1 MIQAQRVECRNRS
14 AFVMSFKLSKGELST
29 DSTNAY
35 PVLQSRIKDLAASTF
50 EVGATAWP
58 VVAARA
64 GKTLAASQQ
73 LVFALNGMTAV
84 YEVHGTA
91 QDFEVRFLRLEA
103 AQAAPLLAGFPP
115 DIPLNLVPYGNWDG
129 TVTAQQI
136 WTCAPRDAADAVAA
150 CNWAA
155 RNGYTVRPRGI
166 MHNWSPLTMAPGAH
180 QAVVNVL
187 LIDTTK
193 SLRGMSMLPA
203 SDGLGPRVR
212 VGTGATTGELLAFL
226 ERQPGGKGAAPGFG
240 VTHLPAPDH
249 LTVGGVLAING
260 HGTAVP
266 TAPHDNFPTTYG
278 SMSNRIL
285 ELTAVV
291 TDPAGADPGVY
302 ALKTFRRGDADM
314 KAFLTHLGR
323 ALLVDVTLQVVDNFN
338 LRCVSHTDI
347 DADILFRHPTGTV
360 PDAQSCA
367 DFLARSGRIEV
378 IWFPFTRQPWLKVWT
393 VEATRPA
400 GSIEV
405 TQPNNYTF
413 SDELPEDITD
423 IVKGLTR
430 IPGAAIPFGEAMR
443 SLTSNAL
450 DGNGFLGNPG
460 AYPAT
465 RDIWGTS
472 RNTLF
477 YVRDT
482 TLRVTANGYAILMK
496 RTDVQQG
503 IADFTTQ
510 FETMLEAYRRQGKYP
525 INSPLEIRVTGLDSA
540 EQIPSMSHGPAER
553 PVLSSLATDVETERN
568 HWDVALWL
576 DVLTLPGTAHAEEF
590 FAEMEVWLV
599 AHFKAPKARVVPEWS
614 KGWAYSDPGGPWTN
628 AAFIARLRAGFTT
641 ERASDDNW
649 DWAAATLARHDQQQL
664 FRSPLLDTLF
674 APASA

>member
-1 MIQAQRVECRNRS
+1 MIQAQNIECLNRA
-14 AFVMSFKLSKGELST
+14 AFVMSFRVSKGELST
-29 DSTNAY
+29 DSTDAY
-35 PVLQSRIKDLAASTF
+35 PVLQSRSRDLAASTF
-50 EVGATAWP
+50 EVGATVWP
-58 VVAARA
+58 VVKAGG

-73 LVFALNGMTAV
+73 VVFALNETTAV
-84 YEVHGTA
+84 YEVRGTT
-91 QDFEVRFLRLEA
+91 QEFEIHFLRLQA
-103 AQAAPLLAGFPP
+103 AQPGPRLAGFPP
-115 DIPLNLVPYGNWDG
+115 GIPLNLVPYGNWDG
-129 TVTAQQI
+129 TITARQI

-166 MHNWSPLTMAPGAH
+166 MHNWSPLTIAPGAH
-180 QAVVNVL
+180 QALADVL

-193 SLRGMSMLPA
+193 SLHGMSMLPA
-203 SDGLGPRVR
+203 SDGFGPRVR
-212 VGTGATTGELLAFL
+212 VGSGATTGELMAFL

-240 VTHLPAPDH
+240 VAHLPAPDH

-278 SMSNRIL
+278 SMSNRVL
-285 ELTAVV
+285 ELSAVV
-291 TDPAGADPGVY
+291 TDPANPGAY
-302 ALKTFRRGDADM
+302 ALKTFTRGDADM

-323 ALLVDVTLQVVDNFN
+323 AFIVDATLQVVDNFN

-347 DADILFRHPTGTV
+347 DAGVLFRHPSGAA
-360 PDAQSCA
+360 PDPQSCA

-378 IWFPFTRQPWLKVWT
+378 IWFPFTRKPWLKVWT
-393 VEATRPA
+393 VEPTRPA

-413 SDELPEDITD
+413 SDQLPDEITD

-430 IPGAAIPFGEAMR
+430 IPGATVVFGEAMR

-450 DGNGFLGNPG
+450 DGKGFLGNPG
-460 AYPAT
+460 AYPVS

-482 TLRVTANGYAILMK
+482 TLRVTANGYAILMN
-496 RTDVQQG
+496 RADVQQG

-510 FETMLEAYRRQGKYP
+510 FETMLEDYRRQGKYP

-540 EQIPSMSHGPAER
+540 ERMPSTSGGRAER
-553 PVLSSLATDVETERN
+553 PVLSSLATDAETERN
-568 HWDVALWL
+568 RWDVALWL
-576 DVLTLPGTAHAEEF
+576 DVLTLPGTAHAEAF
-590 FAEMEVWLV
+590 FAEMEAWIV
-599 AHFKAPKARVVPEWS
+599 AHFKAPTARVVPEWS
-614 KGWAYSDPGGPWTN
+614 KGWAYTDPGGPWTD
-628 AAFIARLRAGFTT
+628 AAFMNRVRAGFTT
-641 ERASDDNW
+641 GRASDDNW
-649 DWAAATLARHDQQQL
+649 DWAAATLARYDRQRL

-674 APASA
+674 APPSA